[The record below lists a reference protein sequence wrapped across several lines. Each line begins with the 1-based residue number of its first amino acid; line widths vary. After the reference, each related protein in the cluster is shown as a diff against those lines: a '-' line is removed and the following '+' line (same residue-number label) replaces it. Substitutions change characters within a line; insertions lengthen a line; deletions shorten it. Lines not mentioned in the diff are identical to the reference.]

1 MKYKIF
7 DKRGILRK
15 FWHFFIVEPQCSIVG
30 EKSVYLNVGSSHTI
44 NCTVASPQPPDHI
57 FWYFNHRPLPVT
69 SHGHP
74 GHSGEAGDWTVTSL
88 MAPDISWSQ
97 VTPGH
102 RPSCVSTDHAQVVLA
117 SVQVEH
123 SGLYECRPSNCDSD
137 TVSLVILDGENIQT
151 RGAIINIQGEKS
163 NATGF
168 WLPGPAF
175 GNKPAFLSRKDNKVL
190 LVGD

>member
-1 MKYKIF
+1 MHLSVLGEWRPDQWNTKYLISG
-7 DKRGILRK
+7 RILRK
-15 FWHFFIVEPQCSIVG
+15 FWHFFIAEPQCSIVG

-97 VTPGH
+97 VNLGH
-102 RPSCVSTDHAQVVLA
+102 RPSRVSTDHAMAGGAGQCPGGALRAV
-117 SVQVEH
+117 
-123 SGLYECRPSNCDSD
+123 R
-137 TVSLVILDGENIQT
+137 VSAQQLRLGDHQP
-151 RGAIINIQGEKS
+151 RH
-163 NATGF
+163 
-168 WLPGPAF
+168 PG
-175 GNKPAFLSRKDNKVL
+175 R
-190 LVGD
+190 